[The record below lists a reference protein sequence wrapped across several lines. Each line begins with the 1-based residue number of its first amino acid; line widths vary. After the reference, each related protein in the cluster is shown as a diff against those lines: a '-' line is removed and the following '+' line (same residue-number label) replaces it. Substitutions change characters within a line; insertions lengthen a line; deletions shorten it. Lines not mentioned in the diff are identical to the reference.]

1 MLPCIIVYQGDQDFF
16 AVRSVLVHLLP
27 GLALFALQHAPF
39 PTASSQNAALRV
51 LSLADK
57 FQQQQQ
63 HLRQHPLPSAQLI
76 WLVVAPLG
84 FYAVWQLSY
93 WFIVQVCCEK
103 FIIQHKYDTSYSCLA
118 KRASKTNSLLNRFIR
133 RGCKARRIFLFG
145 KDVCA
150 SPAAYRTFAISS
162 ICQATCLYGHVA
174 VTVDQVVT

>member
-1 MLPCIIVYQGDQDFF
+1 MLPCIIVYQGDQIFF

-39 PTASSQNAALRV
+39 PTAISQNAALRV

-63 HLRQHPLPSAQLI
+63 HLRQHPFLSAQLI

-118 KRASKTNSLLNRFIR
+118 KRAAKTNSLLNRFIR
-133 RGCKARRIFLFG
+133 RGCKARRVFLFG
-145 KDVCA
+145 KNVCD
-150 SPAAYRTFAISS
+150 FISS
-162 ICQATCLYGHVA
+162 IRHSHNQQYLPGYMSVRACCSHS
-174 VTVDQVVT
+174 